1 MKAFPETFL
10 WGGATAANQV
20 EGAWQEDGKGITT
33 SDLQPHGVMG
43 KMEPRILGKEN
54 LKDVAID
61 FYHRYP
67 EDIALFAEM
76 GFTCLRISIA
86 WARIFPQGD
95 EVEPNEAGLAFY
107 DRLFDEMAQA
117 GIKPLVTLSHYE
129 MPYGLVKNYG
139 GWANRA
145 VIDHFEHYARTVFTR
160 YQHKVALWL
169 TFNEINMMTN
179 YFGDIYTGGIL
190 SNGTRYLDI
199 AQASEESLSADKM
212 TKRFTALHHQFIAS
226 ALAVQAGHD
235 DDHPRQQHGHGGQH
249 KRTENFLGHPCS
261 SSR

>member
-20 EGAWQEDGKGITT
+20 EGAWQEDGKGIST

-54 LKDVAID
+54 IKDVAID

-95 EVEPNEAGLAFY
+95 EVEPNEAGLPDCAPATESSTRMQFS
-107 DRLFDEMAQA
+107 
-117 GIKPLVTLSHYE
+117 T
-129 MPYGLVKNYG
+129 
-139 GWANRA
+139 
-145 VIDHFEHYARTVFTR
+145 FT
-160 YQHKVALWL
+160 
-169 TFNEINMMTN
+169 
-179 YFGDIYTGGIL
+179 
-190 SNGTRYLDI
+190 
-199 AQASEESLSADKM
+199 
-212 TKRFTALHHQFIAS
+212 FIAF
-226 ALAVQAGHD
+226 AAWNINAGSGFQ
-235 DDHPRQQHGHGGQH
+235 R
-249 KRTENFLGHPCS
+249 
-261 SSR
+261 

>member
-20 EGAWQEDGKGITT
+20 EGAWQEDGKGIST

-54 LKDVAID
+54 IKDVAID

-129 MPYGLVKNYG
+129 MPYGLVKNYSG
-139 GWANRA
+139 SPALICA
-145 VIDHFEHYARTVFTR
+145 VPWGNTSVKSSLLLINTGVVRSNPASRIAGISKEISRSPV
-160 YQHKVALWL
+160 L
-169 TFNEINMMTN
+169 T
-179 YFGDIYTGGIL
+179 L
-190 SNGTRYLDI
+190 SPTL
-199 AQASEESLSADKM
+199 
-212 TKRFTALHHQFIAS
+212 T
-226 ALAVQAGHD
+226 
-235 DDHPRQQHGHGGQH
+235 
-249 KRTENFLGHPCS
+249 
-261 SSR
+261 

>member
-20 EGAWQEDGKGITT
+20 EGAWQEDGKGIST

-54 LKDVAID
+54 IKDVAID

-117 GIKPLVTLSHYE
+117 GIKPLVSGMNHLESF
-129 MPYGLVKNYG
+129 
-139 GWANRA
+139 GWLATFSGVTTTTVPDEGVA
-145 VIDHFEHYARTVFTR
+145 ARLNDPAAINQQLRNFTV
-160 YQHKVALWL
+160 VV
-169 TFNEINMMTN
+169 
-179 YFGDIYTGGIL
+179 GDKDVVTGK
-190 SNGTRYLDI
+190 DI
-199 AQASEESLSADKM
+199 AGLKTELEQKKIKFDYQEYPGLNHEMDVWRPAYAA
-212 TKRFTALHHQFIAS
+212 F
-226 ALAVQAGHD
+226 VQ
-235 DDHPRQQHGHGGQH
+235 
-249 KRTENFLGHPCS
+249 KLFK
-261 SSR
+261 

>member
-20 EGAWQEDGKGITT
+20 EGAWQEDGKGIST

-54 LKDVAID
+54 IKDVAID

-95 EVEPNEAGLAFY
+95 EVEPNEAGL
-107 DRLFDEMAQA
+107 
-117 GIKPLVTLSHYE
+117 
-129 MPYGLVKNYG
+129 
-139 GWANRA
+139 
-145 VIDHFEHYARTVFTR
+145 
-160 YQHKVALWL
+160 
-169 TFNEINMMTN
+169 
-179 YFGDIYTGGIL
+179 TGK
-190 SNGTRYLDI
+190 DI
-199 AQASEESLSADKM
+199 AGLKTELEQKKIKFDYQEYPGLNHEMDVWRPAYAA
-212 TKRFTALHHQFIAS
+212 F
-226 ALAVQAGHD
+226 VQ
-235 DDHPRQQHGHGGQH
+235 
-249 KRTENFLGHPCS
+249 KLFK
-261 SSR
+261 

>member
-20 EGAWQEDGKGITT
+20 EGAWLEDGKGSTT

-54 LKDVAID
+54 IKDVAID

-95 EVEPNEAGLAFY
+95 EAEPNDAGLA
-107 DRLFDEMAQA
+107 L
-117 GIKPLVTLSHYE
+117 I
-129 MPYGLVKNYG
+129 
-139 GWANRA
+139 
-145 VIDHFEHYARTVFTR
+145 
-160 YQHKVALWL
+160 
-169 TFNEINMMTN
+169 
-179 YFGDIYTGGIL
+179 
-190 SNGTRYLDI
+190 
-199 AQASEESLSADKM
+199 
-212 TKRFTALHHQFIAS
+212 
-226 ALAVQAGHD
+226 
-235 DDHPRQQHGHGGQH
+235 
-249 KRTENFLGHPCS
+249 
-261 SSR
+261 

>member
-20 EGAWQEDGKGITT
+20 EGAWQEDGKGIST

-54 LKDVAID
+54 IKDVAID

-95 EVEPNEAGLAFY
+95 EVEPNEAGGNDSNLLIVFY
-107 DRLFDEMAQA
+107 VQ
-117 GIKPLVTLSHYE
+117 I
-129 MPYGLVKNYG
+129 MPDDFVMQL
-139 GWANRA
+139 
-145 VIDHFEHYARTVFTR
+145 H
-160 YQHKVALWL
+160 
-169 TFNEINMMTN
+169 
-179 YFGDIYTGGIL
+179 
-190 SNGTRYLDI
+190 
-199 AQASEESLSADKM
+199 
-212 TKRFTALHHQFIAS
+212 RF
-226 ALAVQAGHD
+226 
-235 DDHPRQQHGHGGQH
+235 
-249 KRTENFLGHPCS
+249 
-261 SSR
+261 